1 MKADV
6 TNLEAKTVGSIDL
19 DEAVFGLPV
28 RGDILHRMVVWQLA
42 QRRSGNHKVKTRGE
56 IAGTTAKIRKQK
68 GSGRARHRNSK
79 TNIFRSGGVTFG
91 PVVRDHATDLPKKIR
106 KLALKTALS
115 SKAAEGKLVVLD
127 KLALKE
133 PKTKL
138 LDKKLQKLGWTSV
151 LLIAGPE
158 LDENL
163 TRAAANIGWV
173 DILPSQG
180 ANVYDILRR
189 DTLVLTTDAVSSLE
203 ARLK

>member
-6 TNLEAKTVGSIDL
+6 TNLEAKKVGSIDL

-28 RGDILHRMVVWQLA
+28 RADILQRMVVWQLA
-42 QRRSGNHKVKTRGE
+42 RRRSGNHKAKTRGE
-56 IAGTTAKIRKQK
+56 IVGTTAKIRAQK

-79 TNIFRSGGVTFG
+79 TNIFRGGGVTFG
-91 PVVRDHATDLPKKIR
+91 PVLRDHSTDLPKKIR

-115 SKAAEGKLVVLD
+115 SKVADGKLIVLD

-138 LDKKLQKLGWTSV
+138 LNQKLQKLGWTSV
-151 LLIAGPE
+151 LLIDGTDV
-158 LDENL
+158 DENL
-163 TRAAANIGWV
+163 ARAAANIGGV

-189 DTLVLTTDAVSSLE
+189 DTLVLTTDAVTSLE